1 MLRIEIFAVDTNS
14 GAEFNYTS
22 VEEDMP
28 MTVEA
33 SVERPDLAPYAVR
46 SIDSRGRKHPEV
58 FRDDRPAF
66 ERDRDRIIHC
76 AAFRRL
82 EYKTQVFVNHEG
94 DYYRTRLTHSLEVAQ
109 IGKGIA
115 RRLRL
120 NEELTEALALA
131 HDLGHTPFGHTGEEV
146 LNRLMEGNGG
156 FEHNRQS
163 FRVVDELEER
173 YPGFNGLNLSWE
185 VREGIL
191 KHSSPYDRPMELLS
205 EFMPG
210 IVPCIEAQIINFA
223 DEIAYNNHD
232 IDDGLKSGYITLGQ
246 LNHLELWHEV
256 HDSVAARFPD
266 IDEERRKHQTIS
278 ALIGLFIMDLT
289 NTTRAN
295 IQQLNIGTLV
305 DLQRVNRQVVS
316 FSPELSRKNRN
327 LKHFLMENLYRHYKV
342 ERMRVKAER
351 YLTQL
356 FETYMK
362 HPTLLPRKYIIKM
375 AQLGRER
382 VICDYIA
389 GMTDRFALDEFKRLF
404 EPYERV

>member
-1 MLRIEIFAVDTNS
+1 MMRFE
-14 GAEFNYTS
+14 
-22 VEEDMP
+22 
-28 MTVEA
+28 
-33 SVERPDLAPYAVR
+33 SVERPDLAGYAAK
-46 SIDSRGRKHPEV
+46 SSESSGRRYQEDY
-58 FRDDRPAF
+58 RDNRPAF

-109 IGKGIA
+109 IGKAVA

-146 LNRLMEGNGG
+146 LNRLMADHGG

-163 FRVVDELEER
+163 LRVVDELEER
-173 YPGFNGLNLSWE
+173 YAGFNGLNLSFE
-185 VREGIL
+185 VREGLI
-191 KHSSPYDRPMELLS
+191 KHSSPYDTPS
-205 EFMPG
+205 GQIDEFLPG
-210 IVPCIEAQIINFA
+210 VVPVIEAQLINYA

-232 IDDGLKSGYITLGQ
+232 IDDGLKSGYITFEQ
-246 LNHLELWHEV
+246 LSEVQLWNEV
-256 HDSVAARFPD
+256 YTAVAYRFPNATPD
-266 IDEERRKHQTIS
+266 RLKYQTIS
-278 ALIGLFIMDLT
+278 SLIGLFIDDLT
-289 NTTRAN
+289 AETSRMIAENR
-295 IQQLNIGTLV
+295 IDSIG
-305 DLQRVNRQVVS
+305 DLRRVNRLVAG
-316 FSPELSRKNRN
+316 FSAELTRKNRE
-327 LKHFLMENLYRHYKV
+327 LKQFLLKNLYHHYKV

-351 YLTQL
+351 YISNL
-356 FETYMK
+356 FQTYSS
-362 HPTLLPRKYIIKM
+362 HPTLLPSKYVRKM
-375 AQLGRER
+375 ELVGRER